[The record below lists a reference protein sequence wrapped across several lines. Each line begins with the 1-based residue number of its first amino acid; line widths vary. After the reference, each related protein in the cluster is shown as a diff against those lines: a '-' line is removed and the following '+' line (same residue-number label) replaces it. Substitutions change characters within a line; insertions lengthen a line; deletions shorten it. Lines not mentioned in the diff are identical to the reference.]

1 MSESKTFVFP
11 DNNYGGGML
20 GCLAPM
26 LQQRGLDPN
35 MVFAMMNRNGGGWG
49 NGEGA
54 WFIWILFIFLLW
66 GRNGWG
72 NNNDGGNNNG
82 CGCGNAAGLYGL
94 INNDNGRELLMQ
106 AIQGNG
112 NRLGELATTL
122 HCDINSIQQSFNAL
136 QTQLCNIGNQI
147 GQGQLHIVNA
157 IQAGNCQ
164 IASQL
169 ASCCC
174 DIKNLVTTQGYDNQ
188 LRTVQQTNDI
198 TQNATS
204 NTNLLAAKIDAQTQL
219 LSERFCDLE
228 KREMQREI
236 QALRDERNGYQLSA
250 LTQQQTQNLINTLR
264 PCPIPAFQTCNP
276 WGCNGGFYGNGYPYG
291 GYPYGYEGGNGCGSC
306 N

>member
-1 MSESKTFVFP
+1 M
-11 DNNYGGGML
+11 MAM
-20 GCLAPM
+20 LAPM

-35 MVFAMMNRNGGGWG
+35 MVFAMMNGRNNNGFG
-49 NGEGA
+49 GEGS
-54 WFIWILFIFLLW
+54 WFIWILFIFLIW

-72 NNNDGGNNNG
+72 NNDGGNNG
-82 CGCGNAAGLYGL
+82 GGCGNAAGLYGL

-147 GQGQLHIVNA
+147 GQGQLQIVNA
-157 IQAGNCQ
+157 IQSGNCQ
-164 IASQL
+164 IAGQL

-174 DIKNLVTTQGYDNQ
+174 EMKQLVTTQGYENQ
-188 LRTVQQTNDI
+188 LRTVQQTNEI
-198 TQNATS
+198 TESATR

-219 LSERFCDLE
+219 LAEKFCDLE

-250 LTQQQTQNLINTLR
+250 LAQQQTRTIIDTVR
-264 PCPIPAFQTCNP
+264 PCPTPAYLTCNP
-276 WGCNGGFYGNGYPYG
+276 WGGNGGGYYGYPYG
-291 GYPYGYEGGNGCGSC
+291 GYPYGDGGNGCGSF

>member
-11 DNNYGGGML
+11 DNNFGGGML
-20 GCLAPM
+20 GCLAPL

-35 MVFAMMNRNGGGWG
+35 MVFAMMNNRNGNGFG

-66 GRNGWG
+66 GRNGFG
-72 NNNDGGNNNG
+72 NGFDGNNNG
-82 CGCGNAAGLYGL
+82 CGCGNNAGLYSL

-112 NRLGELATTL
+112 ARLGELASTL
-122 HCDINSIQQSFNAL
+122 HCDMNSIQQSFNAL
-136 QTQLCNIGNQI
+136 QTQLCNIGNQV
-147 GQGQLHIVNA
+147 GQGQLQIVNA

-174 DIKNLVTTQGYDNQ
+174 DLKNLVTTQGYENQ
-188 LRTVQQTNDI
+188 IRTIQQTNDI
-198 TQNATS
+198 TENATR
-204 NTNLLAAKIDAQTQL
+204 NTNLIAAKIDAQTQIL
-219 LSERFCDLE
+219 NERFCDLE

-236 QALRDERNGYQLSA
+236 QALRDDKQALQTSA
-250 LTQQQTQNLINTLR
+250 LLQQQSRTIIDTVR
-264 PCPIPAFQTCNP
+264 PCPIPSFITCNP

-291 GYPYGYEGGNGCGSC
+291 YNDGNCGNNCGGC
-306 N
+306 